1 MSTESSPRLVCVP
14 TPGVVL
20 FPDQVAQLDLPVGAG
35 ALASLVAV
43 PLIDASRPGEGA
55 TDLQRIGTLCRVLE
69 QGDSLGPGRAVVRG
83 LGRVLLEDLRQG
95 DGVITA
101 RAVAYGAASV
111 AGQAETREVEALLE
125 RIAVLVRQD
134 GRRPRDLVEQLGRSL
149 DRADAFVDSAAQG
162 LQLDYDDAA
171 RLLSEAQPMRR
182 LRLLSDWVEHEL
194 QARSGKPSSSGRAD
208 SIEAEARL
216 IEAQLARTPCTEVA
230 RSRAHRELAH
240 LRQATTGSA
249 EAGRIRNWLEWMLEL
264 PWATSASDPDDLS
277 RRFQSVAETLDKSH
291 SSLEEVKNRVVEFLA
306 VRQLQSI
313 AHGTALCFLGP
324 PGTGKTSMARALAGA
339 LGRRFVLVSIGG
351 VSDEAKIRG
360 LHHSQPGALPGRILQ
375 GIHRAGVSNPVILL
389 DGIDKI
395 TFGDDGRSGGIL
407 QQILDSEQNAEFVDQ
422 YAGVPFDLSRCIFLA
437 TANDAETIPDAL
449 MNRFEVISFESYSE
463 KEKMTIA
470 REHLIPR
477 TRERIGLA
485 AWQLRITPGALRAVI
500 RNYTEEAGVRQ
511 LQRVLESL
519 ARKAAVSVV
528 QGRQSLYVRRASLL
542 ELLGPANVDE
552 ELRLR
557 KPGVGTSTGLAWTTA
572 GGALL
577 PIEALAMPGAGRTIL
592 TGSVGDVM
600 RESVQTAISYTRSRF
615 DEMSIPADRLES
627 LDVHLHFPSGATP
640 KDGPS
645 AGIAIVASVVS
656 LLTEVPVRHDVAMTG
671 EMSLHGAVLP
681 VGGLRDKLLA
691 ALRAGVREV
700 IVPARNREEILRL
713 PPEVRRQLVIH
724 LVDQVSEALG
734 LALDI
739 KHNHPI
745 RAALVVPR
753 GRRVARRARAARR
766 RKRAT

>member
-1 MSTESSPRLVCVP
+1 MSIESSPRLACVP
-14 TPGVVL
+14 TPGIVL
-20 FPDQVAQLDLPVGAG
+20 FPDQVAQLDLPPGVGS
-35 ALASLVAV
+35 LTSLVAV
-43 PLIDASRPGEGA
+43 PLIGPSGPGGGA
-55 TDLQRIGTLCRVLE
+55 NDLQRIGTLCRVLE
-69 QGDSLGPGRAVVRG
+69 QGESLGRSRAVVRG
-83 LGRVLLEDLRQG
+83 LGRVLLEELRQD

-101 RAVAYGAASV
+101 RALAYGTASV
-111 AGQAETREVEALLE
+111 AGQVANPDLEALLE
-125 RIAVLVRQD
+125 RIGALVRHD
-134 GRRPRDLVEQLGRSL
+134 GRRPRDLVGVLESTI
-149 DRADAFVDSAAQG
+149 DRADAFVDLATQA

-171 RLLSEAQPMRR
+171 RLLSEAEPQRR
-182 LRLLSDWVEHEL
+182 LQLLSDWVENEL
-194 QARSGKPSSSGRAD
+194 QARSGKPSSLGRAD

-216 IEAQLARTPCTEVA
+216 IEAQLARTPCTEAA
-230 RSRAHRELAH
+230 RSKAHRELAH

-264 PWATSASDPDDLS
+264 PWATSASDPDDLE
-277 RRFQSVAETLDKSH
+277 RRFQSVAETLEKSH

-306 VRQLQSI
+306 VRQLQSVS
-313 AHGTALCFLGP
+313 HGTALCFLGP

-339 LGRRFVLVSIGG
+339 LGRQFVLVSIGG
-351 VSDEAKIRG
+351 VSDEAKNRG

-449 MNRFEVISFESYSE
+449 MNRFEVIPFESYSE

-470 REHLIPR
+470 RDHLIPR

-557 KPGVGTSTGLAWTTA
+557 KPGVGIATGLAWTTA

-615 DEMSIPADRLES
+615 DEMSIPADRLET

-691 ALRAGVREV
+691 ALRAGVREA

-713 PPEVRRQLVIH
+713 PSEVRRQLVIH

-734 LALDI
+734 LALDLE
-739 KHNHPI
+739 HNHPI
-745 RAALVVPR
+745 RSALVVPR
-753 GRRVARRARAARR
+753 ARRVARRARRATR
-766 RKRAT
+766 RKRNT